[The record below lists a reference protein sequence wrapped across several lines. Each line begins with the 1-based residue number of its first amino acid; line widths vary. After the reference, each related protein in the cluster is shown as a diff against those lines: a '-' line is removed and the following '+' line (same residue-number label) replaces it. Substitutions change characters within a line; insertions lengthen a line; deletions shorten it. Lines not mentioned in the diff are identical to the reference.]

1 MWQSYQRLIKQKPLL
16 TASATGWIV
25 MFFGDLIAQTIQS
38 KSGIN
43 NNQSGMEGRKRNLEW
58 VEYDFRRTFC
68 MGSWSGA
75 IMAPTF
81 LLWFKKLDRIFPGNS
96 LRSAT
101 LKVLS
106 NHIVV
111 AVPFNALALAYTVTS
126 ENLLAFALDENVPFD
141 MVKNINEIEHR
152 CKSDLLKLF
161 IASSAVWIPVNMCN
175 FLFCPPHLRVL
186 PTIFTSLVWNTFLSH
201 TAHEILE

>member
-25 MFFGDLIAQTIQS
+25 MFFGDLIAQTIQ
-38 KSGIN
+38 IN
-43 NNQSGMEGRKRNLEW
+43 TNLEL

-106 NHIVV
+106 NHIVI

-126 ENLLAFALDENVPFD
+126 ENLLAFALDENVSFD
-141 MVKNINEIEHR
+141 MKKNVNEIEHR

-161 IASSAVWIPVNMCN
+161 IASSVVWIPVNMCN

-186 PTIFTSLVWNTFLSH
+186 PTIFTSLAWNTFLSH